1 MCTMLYVLTGTRH
14 TRSHLSRA
22 YRSRVCA
29 RSRAL
34 RSSSLA
40 TCETLTPFAAANK
53 SARCSAGAA
62 PSPRTRLHTTL
73 DDTRGVQHTRDLV
86 LRARTARCTHTH
98 THTHTH
104 SETKSGLQ
112 TVVSPSFLRYS
123 EHVMFRSVQRM
134 PGCGSLQ
141 QSPYLH
147 VHDMHVAVRG
157 RAYHRASLQSARIV
171 CTQV

>member
-1 MCTMLYVLTGTRH
+1 MLYVLTGTRH

-98 THTHTH
+98 THTHTAKQRVGCRLSSLPPSSATLSTSCFVPCNACLAAGH
-104 SETKSGLQ
+104 CSSLHTYMYMTCMLLLEAAHIIALLYSLRELCARKY
-112 TVVSPSFLRYS
+112 SP
-123 EHVMFRSVQRM
+123 
-134 PGCGSLQ
+134 
-141 QSPYLH
+141 
-147 VHDMHVAVRG
+147 
-157 RAYHRASLQSARIV
+157 
-171 CTQV
+171 